1 MARWGG
7 DEFAIILPDLG
18 DIREASA
25 VAERLLDA
33 LRQPFLL
40 NEKKVRIGASI
51 GIDVCLDGLTA
62 AAELVKNADVAL
74 YRAKTNRGSYRFFD
88 EHMREKLKVRIEL
101 GDELRTALEKDALTL
116 YYQPRINLET
126 GRIVSLEALAR
137 WQHPTK
143 GWIPPST
150 FIPLAEELGLIRQ
163 LGAQMLDKACAQVKT
178 WEKAN
183 LAYRVAVNLSVEQLK
198 IPTIVEDVSSTLRR
212 HDLDAKLLEL
222 EITESAAMIDIE
234 ESIAKL
240 QQFRDMGVK
249 LAIDDFGTAYS
260 SLAYL
265 NRLPVDTL
273 KIDRSFIK
281 DMAVDGVTGSNGEAI
296 VQTILA
302 LGKSLTLSVV
312 AEGIETKMQ
321 YRALRRFGCDEAQ
334 GNLFAAPL
342 NATAIEPLLERGVL
356 TDNFNLAAA
365 EALT

>member
-1 MARWGG
+1 
-7 DEFAIILPDLG
+7 
-18 DIREASA
+18 
-25 VAERLLDA
+25 
-33 LRQPFLL
+33 
-40 NEKKVRIGASI
+40 
-51 GIDVCLDGLTA
+51 
-62 AAELVKNADVAL
+62 
-74 YRAKTNRGSYRFFD
+74 
-88 EHMREKLKVRIEL
+88 MREKLKVKIEL

-126 GRIVSLEALAR
+126 GQIVSLEALAR

-183 LAYRVAVNLSVEQLK
+183 LAHRVAVNLSVEQLK
-198 IPTIVEDVSSTLRR
+198 IPTIVEDVNSILRR
-212 HDLDAKLLEL
+212 HALDAKLLEL

-302 LGKSLTLSVV
+302 LGKSLTLGVV
-312 AEGIETKMQ
+312 AEGVETKTQ
-321 YRALRRFGCDEAQ
+321 YQALRRFGCDEAQ
-334 GNLFAAPL
+334 GYLFAAPL

-365 EALT
+365 EPLT